1 LTTMANADALL
12 NKLCDF
18 SNLSVVLKEIMG
30 QFNTQHDE
38 QQRQIEKLRRVQDD
52 LCKFS
57 DSTPNAM
64 RTMQESLSNMEH
76 NMNQQA
82 RQMQLMEKWV
92 RNSEDKLYEQR
103 LSALEEQMRKQAE
116 MMDAL
121 RGAYEGKADKVE
133 VMREMSL
140 KASAA
145 DITQARTEVL
155 RSGATLRRDVE
166 QAIEAI
172 NATLSSGLS
181 VAKRTADTNC
191 ERLSH
196 VETQMKTVNVNANIE
211 NFIDARLRELSERVG
226 IAESFSDEVANR
238 VGMSETRVLDN
249 NKTIK
254 RLALVLDEYK
264 AKLAR
269 RTNTMQETQQMNQER
284 ERDLLAR
291 IDYVEQNKAEHAS
304 VAREL
309 DDLAQQLAGLGAN
322 DPRVMCTKDYVN
334 DRVDRM
340 RERLQHMETT
350 LSGVNSEV
358 THIVRKDREKDR
370 EYDRRMMDMADE
382 AARRAQGE
390 VRRRGE
396 VADVDAAEADLV
408 ARIVLDDSEEL
419 APTQPLTL
427 GPSTNRLLRKGAN
440 DGKRVGGGYN
450 FNQRSPPPPIIS
462 YHDQQ
467 LEQASSPHLRVGS
480 PTSRGRSSRLR
491 STSHKHRP
499 SSSSS
504 SSSVRRSRS
513 RNSTSKRENETYWN
527 SPQVSTKKL

>member
-1 LTTMANADALL
+1 MANADALL

-30 QFNTQHDE
+30 QFNAQHDE

-57 DSTPNAM
+57 DSTPNAI
-64 RTMQESLSNMEH
+64 RTLQESLSNMES
-76 NMNQQA
+76 NINQQG

-103 LSALEEQMRKQAE
+103 ISALEEQMRKQAE

-172 NATLSSGLS
+172 NGTLSSGLS
-181 VAKRTADTNC
+181 IAKRTADTNC
-191 ERLSH
+191 ERLSQ
-196 VETQMKTVNVNANIE
+196 VETQIKTVNVNSNIE
-211 NFIDARLRELSERVG
+211 KFIDARIRELSERVG

-249 NKTIK
+249 NKTMK
-254 RLALVLDEYK
+254 RLATVLDDFK
-264 AKLAR
+264 AKLTR
-269 RTNTMQETQQMNQER
+269 RTQTMQDTQQQNEER

-291 IDYVEQNKAEHAS
+291 VDYVEQNKAEHAS

-309 DDLAQQLAGLGAN
+309 DDLAQKLAAMGDN
-322 DPRVMCTKDYVN
+322 NPRALCTKDYVN

-350 LSGVNSEV
+350 ISNVNSDV
-358 THIVRKDREKDR
+358 THIVRKERDKERD
-370 EYDRRMMDMADE
+370 YDRMVYRADE
-382 AARRAQGE
+382 ASRRAQDDA
-390 VRRRGE
+390 RRR
-396 VADVDAAEADLV
+396 ADDIDELNGAEAELV
-408 ARIVLDDSEEL
+408 ARISLDDAEEL
-419 APTQPLTL
+419 EPTQPLTL
-427 GPSTNRLLRKGAN
+427 GPSTSRLLRKGAGE
-440 DGKRVGGGYN
+440 GKRVGGGYA
-450 FNQRSPPPPIIS
+450 FSQRSPPPPTIS
-462 YHDQQ
+462 YHDEQ
-467 LEQASSPHLRVGS
+467 LEKTNNPHLRVGS
-480 PTSRGRSSRLR
+480 PTARGRNSRLR
-491 STSHKHRP
+491 SSSHKHRSSS

-504 SSSVRRSRS
+504 SSSVRRSRPRS
-513 RNSTSKRENETYWN
+513 SSKREKESYWN
-527 SPQVSTKKL
+527 SPVTKGSIL

>member
-1 LTTMANADALL
+1 MANADQLL

-30 QFNTQHDE
+30 QFNAQHDE

-57 DSTPNAM
+57 DSTPNAV
-64 RTMQESLSNMEH
+64 RTLQESLSNMEH
-76 NMNQQA
+76 NVNQQG

-103 LSALEEQMRKQAE
+103 LSSLEEQMRKQAE

-121 RGAYEGKADKVE
+121 RGGYESKADKVE

-172 NATLSSGLS
+172 NSTLSSGLT

-191 ERLSH
+191 ERLSQ
-196 VETQMKTVNVNANIE
+196 VETQLKTVNVNSNIE
-211 NFIDARLRELSERVG
+211 RFIDARIRELSERVG

-254 RLALVLDEYK
+254 RLAAVLDDHK
-264 AKLAR
+264 TKLAR
-269 RTNTMQETQQMNQER
+269 RTHTMQDAQQQNKER

-291 IDYVEQNKAEHAS
+291 LDYVEQNKAEHSS

-309 DDLAQQLAGLGAN
+309 DDLAQKLAAMGDNNPNTL
-322 DPRVMCTKDYVN
+322 CSKDYVN
-334 DRVDRM
+334 DRVDRI
-340 RERLQHMETT
+340 RERMQHIETT
-350 LSGVNSEV
+350 ISNVNSEV
-358 THIVRKDREKDR
+358 TNIVRKERDKDR
-370 EYDRRMMDMADE
+370 DYDRMIYMTNE
-382 AARRAQGE
+382 ASRRAQDE
-390 VRRRGE
+390 SRRRDNEMDE
-396 VADVDAAEADLV
+396 VDQAEAELV
-408 ARIVLDDSEEL
+408 ARISLDDADEL
-419 APTQPLTL
+419 EPTQPLNL
-427 GPSTNRLLRKGAN
+427 GPSTSRLLRKGGA
-440 DGKRVGGGYN
+440 GEGLRVGGGYA
-450 FNQRSPPPPIIS
+450 FSQRSPPPPTIS

-467 LEQASSPHLRVGS
+467 LEKTNNPHLRVGS
-480 PTSRGRSSRLR
+480 PTNRARNSRLR
-491 STSHKHRP
+491 GSSHKQHR
-499 SSSSS
+499 SSSSSSSKSS
-504 SSSVRRSRS
+504 SSSVRRSRP
-513 RNSTSKRENETYWN
+513 RSKREKEPYWN
-527 SPQVSTKKL
+527 TPKTVS